1 MVMAGRSIA
10 AARCTMPIRSGSST
24 SPTGCRSTPGRPTI
38 PRSNRRRCSSASQRK
53 ARRLH
58 RWRRPRKRLDGDVF
72 WPGPQRVVP
81 ANAGTHTAWT
91 HVLALEQRPFFNIEA
106 RGYGFLRSQGRPG
119 ASWCRPWL
127 AGMPMTH
134 PGEKFYPEGV
144 HWDDPI
150 ARGTL
155 PDLLSKASVQY
166 GARPAIEFR
175 DRPISFTELEAMV
188 EVAASAFLRA
198 GYGKN
203 TSVALFLGNSPDHPV
218 NFFGALKAGARIVPL
233 SPLDGERALSHKLG
247 DSGAPILV
255 TSDLSALLPMALKFL
270 EKGLLDRLI
279 VCEDDNWGA
288 VGNPH
293 TPIPANP
300 AITTFR
306 AFAEGATKP
315 MQWPAIAADDVALL
329 QYTGGTTGLPKGAML
344 SHGNLTS
351 AVSIYDVWG
360 KAARAKRDAVE
371 RVICVL
377 PLFHIY
383 ALTVILLR
391 SLTRG
396 DLISLHQRFDVEAV
410 MRDIEV
416 KRATA
421 FPGVPTMW
429 IAIASLPDLESRDLS
444 SLVSCG
450 SGGAPLPVEVARIFE
465 RKVGMKLKSGWGM
478 TETCSPGTGHPKE
491 GPDKPG
497 SIGLMLPG
505 IEMDV
510 VSLEDPR
517 QLMPVGE
524 VGEIRIRGPNVTKG
538 YWNRPK
544 ETAEAFVGDRFLT
557 GDIGY
562 MDEDGYFYLVD
573 RKKDMIISGG
583 FNVYPSVIESATYE
597 HPDVEEVV
605 VIGIP
610 DTYRGEA
617 AKAFVKL
624 RRGAKTLDLEGLNA
638 FLADKIGR
646 HEMPTALEI
655 RDSLPRTPVGKLSK
669 KELIEEERKK
679 HDEAP
684 APAPEPLKR
693 ARS

>member
-1 MVMAGRSIA
+1 
-10 AARCTMPIRSGSST
+10 
-24 SPTGCRSTPGRPTI
+24 
-38 PRSNRRRCSSASQRK
+38 
-53 ARRLH
+53 
-58 RWRRPRKRLDGDVF
+58 
-72 WPGPQRVVP
+72 
-81 ANAGTHTAWT
+81 
-91 HVLALEQRPFFNIEA
+91 
-106 RGYGFLRSQGRPG
+106 
-119 ASWCRPWL
+119 
-127 AGMPMTH
+127 MTH
-134 PGEKFYPEGV
+134 PGEQFYPEGV
-144 HWDDPI
+144 RWDDPI

-155 PDLLSKASVQY
+155 PDLLSKAAVDY
-166 GARPAIEFR
+166 GARPAIEYR
-175 DRPISFTELEAMV
+175 DRPISYAELEAMV

-203 TSVALFLGNSPDHPV
+203 HSVALFLGNSPDHPA
-218 NFFGALKAGARIVPL
+218 NFFGALKAGARVVHL
-233 SPLDGERALSHKLG
+233 SPLDGERALSHKLS
-247 DSGAPILV
+247 DSGARILV
-255 TSDLSALLPMALKFL
+255 TSNLAALLPMALKFL
-270 EKGLLDRLI
+270 DKGLLDRLI
-279 VCEDDNWGA
+279 VCDDDHWGA

-293 TPIPANP
+293 PAIPDNP
-300 AITTFR
+300 AIVTFKT
-306 AFAEGATKP
+306 FVEGATRP
-315 MQWPAIAADDVALL
+315 SQWPHIEADDVALL

-391 SLTRG
+391 SLECG

-429 IAIASLPDLESRDLS
+429 IAIASLSDLESRDLS

-450 SGGAPLPVEVARIFE
+450 SGGAPLPVEVAKIFE
-465 RKVGMKLKSGWGM
+465 RKTNMKLKSGWGM
-478 TETCSPGTGHPKE
+478 TETCSPGTGHPSE
-491 GPDKPG
+491 GPEKPG

-510 VSLEDPR
+510 VALDDPKKT
-517 QLMPVGE
+517 LPPGD
-524 VGEIRIRGPNVTKG
+524 VGEIRIKGPNVTKG
-538 YWNRPK
+538 YWNRPQ

-562 MDEDGYFYLVD
+562 MDKDGYFYLVD

-583 FNVYPSVIESATYE
+583 FNVYPQMIEQAIYE
-597 HPDVEEVV
+597 HPAVREVI

-610 DTYRGEA
+610 DEYRGEA

-624 RRGAKTLDLEGLNA
+624 RNGGVPFTLEELKV
-638 FLADKIGR
+638 FLAGKLGK
-646 HEMPTALEI
+646 HEIPTAL
-655 RDSLPRTPVGKLSK
+655 DFVDDLPRTSVGKLSRH
-669 KELIEEERKK
+669 ELRNQLPLPQ
-679 HDEAP
+679 P
-684 APAPEPLKR
+684 AQPQQQQLASGG
-693 ARS
+693 RS

>member
-1 MVMAGRSIA
+1 MA
-10 AARCTMPIRSGSST
+10 
-24 SPTGCRSTPGRPTI
+24 
-38 PRSNRRRCSSASQRK
+38 
-53 ARRLH
+53 
-58 RWRRPRKRLDGDVF
+58 
-72 WPGPQRVVP
+72 
-81 ANAGTHTAWT
+81 
-91 HVLALEQRPFFNIEA
+91 
-106 RGYGFLRSQGRPG
+106 
-119 ASWCRPWL
+119 
-127 AGMPMTH
+127 H
-134 PGEKFYPEGV
+134 PGEPFYPEGV

-155 PDLLSKASVQY
+155 PDLLSKAAADY
-166 GARPAIEFR
+166 GARPALEFR
-175 DRPISFTELEAMV
+175 DRPIGYAELEAMV

-203 TSVALFLGNSPDHPV
+203 ASVALFLGNSPDHPT
-218 NFFGALKAGARIVPL
+218 NFFGALKAGARIVHL
-233 SPLDGERALSHKLG
+233 SPLDGERALSHKLS
-247 DSGAPILV
+247 DSGARILV
-255 TSDLSALLPMALKFL
+255 TSDLAALLPMALKFL
-270 EKGLLDRLI
+270 EEGLLDRLI
-279 VCEDDNWGA
+279 VCEDDHWGA

-293 TPIPANP
+293 TPIPDHP
-300 AITTFR
+300 AIVTFR
-306 AFAEGATKP
+306 KFTEGAAKP
-315 MQWPAIAADDVALL
+315 AQWPKVAADDVALL

-360 KAARAKRDAVE
+360 KPARAQRDAID

-377 PLFHIY
+377 PLFHIF

-391 SLTRG
+391 SLERG

-429 IAIASLPDLESRDLS
+429 IAIASLPDLDKRDMS
-444 SLVSCG
+444 SLVYCG

-465 RKVGMKLKSGWGM
+465 RKTSMKLKSGWGM
-478 TETCSPGTGHPKE
+478 TETCSPGTGHPPE

-510 VSLEDPR
+510 VALDDSRKVLP
-517 QLMPVGE
+517 PGE
-524 VGEIRIRGPNVTKG
+524 VGEIRIKGPNVTKG
-538 YWNRPK
+538 YWNRPQ

-562 MDEDGYFYLVD
+562 MDQDGYFYLVD

-583 FNVYPSVIESATYE
+583 FNVYPQMIEQAMYE
-597 HPDVEEVV
+597 HPAVHEVI

-610 DTYRGEA
+610 DEYRGEA

-624 RRGAKTLDLEGLNA
+624 RAGAKPFSLDELKT
-638 FLADKIGR
+638 FLTGKLGK
-646 HEMPTALEI
+646 HEIPAALEFV
-655 RDSLPRTPVGKLSK
+655 DELPRTSVGKLSRH
-669 KELIEEERKK
+669 ELRNQQ
-679 HDEAP
+679 P
-684 APAPEPLKR
+684 APKQPQLASGGR
-693 ARS
+693 A